1 MTKTLTR
8 SSDLDECRDNTHTCH
23 RSYGLCTNTYGRFKC
38 SCKKPGFEGNGF
50 VCKDINECVR
60 NTHDCRHPHAKCIN
74 TIGSFTCSCKT
85 GFEQKDGGRDCKE
98 IDICQKNA
106 HKCHRHAMCVQ
117 TIGSYKCVC
126 KIGYRSNGYSCIP
139 IKICAEGLD
148 DCSKYSTCTDL
159 TQEGRYKCDCYFGFF
174 GDGKTCTGS
183 RGKRYILLFMKVLVD
198 PTNSRLGMGQIYI
211 VSENTTDVKIST
223 SKLLTKSLKQSIDKK
238 LSMSL
243 NSGKVITISHSVRV
257 NDAIVENKAVM
268 VETSEVTSVFA
279 LNHDGYTSDST
290 LVLPIDR
297 LGVKYVIP
305 STEPHNKQ
313 HSDYNSQLAFG
324 AVHDQTRVMITLKL
338 KRGSIF
344 KYKGKIHR
352 DGDKIIVTL
361 NKYQTFQLSHN
372 GDLTG
377 TLITSSKPV
386 AVFSGNRCNKLNR
399 YGFCSHL
406 VEQIPPMDSLD
417 TTYIVPPHFKRSGT
431 MVRVVSAQTGSTTFS
446 YTTDKSNGTK
456 TLGTFDNFDITV
468 SGKQAV
474 VVDSKRQV
482 LVLSFG
488 LAARR
493 QKNGDPYMTMVP
505 GVNQYVHQY
514 HVPVPQ
520 GFEQN
525 YFAIMVQKGSK
536 SALLLDNDSISS
548 KNTVSEASVT
558 VKGQDYVVLTVMV
571 NQGVHRV
578 ETKDRSRFGLMIYG
592 HGHDDGYGF
601 AANILGPGKL

>member
-1 MTKTLTR
+1 M
-8 SSDLDECRDNTHTCH
+8 
-23 RSYGLCTNTYGRFKC
+23 
-38 SCKKPGFEGNGF
+38 
-50 VCKDINECVR
+50 R
-60 NTHDCRHPHAKCIN
+60 NI
-74 TIGSFTCSCKT
+74 
-85 GFEQKDGGRDCKE
+85 E
-98 IDICQKNA
+98 
-106 HKCHRHAMCVQ
+106 
-117 TIGSYKCVC
+117 
-126 KIGYRSNGYSCIP
+126 
-139 IKICAEGLD
+139 
-148 DCSKYSTCTDL
+148 
-159 TQEGRYKCDCYFGFF
+159 
-174 GDGKTCTGS
+174 
-183 RGKRYILLFMKVLVD
+183 D
-198 PTNSRLGMGQIYI
+198 PTETSPRPRRAQIYI
-211 VSENTTDVKIST
+211 ASLNKTDVKITASD
-223 SKLLTKSLKQSIDKK
+223 SLAKSLKSEIDQTASMNSNSEKIVSI
-238 LSMSL
+238 SQ
-243 NSGKVITISHSVRV
+243 NVRV
-257 NDAIVENKAVM
+257 NDAVVENKAVM

-297 LGVKYVIP
+297 LGLKYVIP
-305 STEPHNKQ
+305 STKPHNKQ

-324 AVHDQTRVMITLKL
+324 AVHDQTRVEIILKL
-338 KRGSIF
+338 NSGQYI
-344 KYKGKIHR
+344 KYGGKKNR

-377 TLITSSKPV
+377 TLITSSKPI
-386 AVFSGNRCNKLNR
+386 AVFSGNRCNKLNSF
-399 YGFCSHL
+399 GFCSHL

-417 TTYIVPPHFKRSGT
+417 TTYIVPPHFERSGT
-431 MVRVVSAQTGSTTFS
+431 MVRVVSAHTGSTTFS
-446 YTTDKSNGTK
+446 YTIDKSTSTK
-456 TLGTFDNFDITV
+456 TIGTFGNFDITV

-474 VVDSKRQV
+474 VVDSKRQI
-482 LVLSFG
+482 LVLSFA

-514 HVPVPQ
+514 HVSVPQ

-536 SALLLDNDSISS
+536 SSLLLDNDSISS